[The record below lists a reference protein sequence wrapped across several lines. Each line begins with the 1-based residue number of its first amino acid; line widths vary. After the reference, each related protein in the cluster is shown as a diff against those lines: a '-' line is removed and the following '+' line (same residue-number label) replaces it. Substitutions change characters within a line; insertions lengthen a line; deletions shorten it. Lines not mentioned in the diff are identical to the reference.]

1 MFDFSKFESNN
12 NQSESTFKEQF
23 TVEEVREA
31 CGGAEFRVIP
41 CKDKPG
47 MWFFAC
53 GRVRGYVA
61 KALGAKLDEAH
72 RKHVKP
78 EMGTPVVS
86 HVVSD
91 TFDGLML
98 HEQSTGNA
106 IAVW

>member
-1 MFDFSKFESNN
+1 MFDFTKFESK
-12 NQSESTFKEQF
+12 NQSNSNFAEQF
-23 TVEEVREA
+23 TVEEIKAA
-31 CGGAEFRVIP
+31 CGNADFRVIP
-41 CKDKPG
+41 SKDKNTF
-47 MWFFAC
+47 FFAC

-61 KALGAKLDEAH
+61 RTLGEKLQ
-72 RKHVKP
+72 KKQPV
-78 EMGTPVVS
+78 GTMVVS

>member
-12 NQSESTFKEQF
+12 QSNSTFQEQF
-23 TVEEVREA
+23 TVEEVKAA
-31 CGGAEFRVIP
+31 CGNADFRVIP
-41 CKDKPG
+41 SKDKNTF
-47 MWFFAC
+47 FFAC

-61 KALGAKLDEAH
+61 RELGNKLQ
-72 RKHVKP
+72 KKQSV
-78 EMGTPVVS
+78 GTMVVS

>member
-12 NQSESTFKEQF
+12 QSNSNFAEQF
-23 TVEEVREA
+23 TVEEVKAA
-31 CGGAEFRVIP
+31 CGNADFRVIP
-41 CKDKPG
+41 SKDKNTF
-47 MWFFAC
+47 FFAC

-61 KALGAKLDEAH
+61 RALGEKLQ
-72 RKHVKP
+72 KKQSV
-78 EMGTPVVS
+78 GTMVVS

>member
-23 TVEEVREA
+23 TVEEIKTA
-31 CGGAEFRVIP
+31 CGGADFRVIP
-41 CKDKPG
+41 SKDKNTF
-47 MWFFAC
+47 FFAC

-61 KALGAKLDEAH
+61 RSLGEKLQ
-72 RKHVKP
+72 KKQSV
-78 EMGTPVVS
+78 GTMVVS